1 MHLILTTT
9 ITVPI
14 LQMEKLRPR
23 EVKSLAQ
30 VTWPESVHL
39 GCDLSIAL

>member
-14 LQMEKLRPR
+14 LQMEKQRPR

-30 VTWPESVHL
+30 VTWQKV
-39 GCDLSIAL
+39 CTWAVI